1 MRTTALAIAAVLGC
15 VLVPGPTAR
24 AQQVPPEPKVE
35 LLWPGGAPGA
45 LGDAPDDQPSIT
57 IHLPPPGTA
66 NGTAVVVVPGGGYGH
81 LAIDKE
87 GHQVARWLNSLG
99 VAAFVLKYRL
109 GPKYRHPAMLMD
121 AQRAIRTV
129 RARAAEWNVDP
140 SRIGILGFSAGGHLA
155 STAGTHFDPGKPDS
169 SDPIETVSSRPDFM
183 ILIYPVITLRDEY
196 THQGSK
202 RNLLG
207 PEPDPRL
214 VELLSNERQVTPETP
229 PTFLVHTTDDRAVPV
244 ENSLLFYQALRS
256 AGVPAEM
263 HIYQSGPHGF
273 GLAPNDPVLSSWL
286 ERCEDWM
293 ARLNLLGP
301 PARAGA

>member
-155 STAGTHFDPGKPDS
+155 STAGTHFDPGKPGS

-244 ENSLLFYQALRS
+244 ENSLLFYQALRT

-263 HIYQSGPHGF
+263 HVYQSGPHGF

>member
-1 MRTTALAIAAVLGC
+1 MRITALASAAVLGC
-15 VLVPGPTAR
+15 VLGPGPAAR
-24 AQQVPPEPKVE
+24 AQQAPPEPRVE

-45 LGDAPDDQPSIT
+45 LGDAPEDQPSIT
-57 IHLPPPGTA
+57 IHPPPPGTA

-81 LAIDKE
+81 LAMDKE

-140 SRIGILGFSAGGHLA
+140 SRVGILGFSAGGHLA
-155 STAGTHFDPGKPDS
+155 ATTGTHFDPGKPDA
-169 SDPIETVSSRPDFM
+169 SDPIEAASSRPDFM

-196 THQGSK
+196 THGGSK

-244 ENSLLFYQALRS
+244 ENSLLFYQALRK

-286 ERCEDWM
+286 ERCEAWM
-293 ARLNLLGP
+293 ARLGLLGT